1 MKRYNNLFEKI
12 ITIENLTLA
21 EKNAR
26 KNKTKTKSVIIFDNN
41 KNENIIK
48 LQELLKSKEF
58 KTSKY
63 KIFKVY
69 KPKERTIYSLP
80 YYPDRIVHHA
90 IMNILEP
97 IWTPIFI
104 KNTYSS
110 IKKRGIHKCL
120 YDIKEALKN
129 KNETLYCLKID
140 IKKFYPSINHN
151 ILKKII
157 RKKIKCKNTLELLDE
172 IIDSVEGIPI
182 GNYLSQYFGNLYLTY
197 LDHYIKEELGLKYY
211 FRYCDDMVF
220 LHSNKDILQKKLNKI
235 KNYLSNELQL
245 ELKHNYQIFPIKNRG
260 IDFLGYVIDHDKTLL
275 RKRIKRNFIK
285 KVTKLNKKEISPYI
299 YNKQLS
305 PYLGWLKHG
314 NCNNL
319 KNKYIKKLKYERAI

>member
-12 ITIENLTLA
+12 ITIENLIVA

-26 KNKTKTKSVIIFDNN
+26 KHKSKTKAVKNFDKN
-41 KNENIIK
+41 KEDNIIK
-48 LQELLKSKEF
+48 LHNLLKSKKF
-58 KTSKY
+58 KTSEY
-63 KIFKVY
+63 KIFTIH
-69 KPKERTIYSLP
+69 KPKERIIYSLP

-97 IWTPIFI
+97 IWTSLFI
-104 KNTYSS
+104 STTYSS

-120 YDIKEALKN
+120 FDIQKALKN
-129 KNETLYCLKID
+129 KNETIFCLKID
-140 IKKFYPSINHN
+140 VEKFYPSINHD

-172 IIDSVEGIPI
+172 IIDSVEGVPI

-197 LDHYIKEELGLKYY
+197 LDHYIKEDLELKYY

-220 LHSNKDILQKKLNKI
+220 LHYDKSILQEKLKLINNYLTNKLN
-235 KNYLSNELQL
+235 
-245 ELKHNYQIFPIKNRG
+245 LKLKSNYQIFPIKNRS
-260 IDFLGYVIDHDKTLL
+260 IDFIGYVIDHDKTKL
-275 RKRIKRNFIK
+275 RKRIKQNFIQ
-285 KVTKLNKKEISPYI
+285 KVKKLNKKGIRGDI

-305 PYLGWLKHG
+305 SYLGWLKHG

-319 KNKYIKKLKYERAI
+319 KNKYIKNII